1 MMNRL
6 AILLAVPLV
15 FVAPRS
21 ALANASAGTVFD
33 TVDGV
38 ELDQIDS
45 CLSTCFIHTIVI
57 VTGIRSGR
65 STPNT
70 LSFDFADKAD
80 IAAHCQR
87 LAMVAMSK
95 PGKYRFGIGVDGT
108 NSDPGAPGHGACSLT
123 LVTP

>member
-1 MMNRL
+1 MKEERIAMTNRFM
-6 AILLAVPLV
+6 LLFAAPLI
-15 FVAPRS
+15 FAAPRP
-21 ALANASAGTVFD
+21 ALANATAGTVFD

-45 CLSTCFIHTIVI
+45 CPFSTCFIHTIVI
-57 VTGIRSGR
+57 VTGIRSGH

-80 IAAHCQR
+80 VAAHCQR

-95 PGKYRFGIGVDGT
+95 PGKYRFG
-108 NSDPGAPGHGACSLT
+108 
-123 LVTP
+123 